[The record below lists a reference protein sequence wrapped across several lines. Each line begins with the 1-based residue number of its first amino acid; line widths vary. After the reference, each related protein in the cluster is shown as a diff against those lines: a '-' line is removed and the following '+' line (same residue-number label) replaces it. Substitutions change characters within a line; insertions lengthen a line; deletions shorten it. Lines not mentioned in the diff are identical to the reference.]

1 MSRLYNITAF
11 PNILNP
17 YKQFKRCYS
26 WTNLC
31 RFLGADRKPVEK
43 LQQGCWS
50 PAVFDGKRAAENVVS
65 LSCIVIDI
73 DHDVEF
79 YSVGAVMILHRMQA
93 YTHTSVSHNPFNEDR
108 FRLVMPLSENAPSEE
123 WRYYHMAVKKWWDM
137 IFRGPKFDESA
148 KDASR
153 AYFVGYRTKWYK
165 ENHFDGKILDWKG
178 RAQDAKRDYLAERR
192 RIEAEREQ
200 RLEELRKKEQQL
212 GQNRSYTD
220 NRRMKYQQLS
230 ECPIERRKLAVFLG
244 STMKHGDAGERATGW
259 TCPQC
264 NRNDC
269 TFFFIDPIRKDNNQ
283 SSSLAYC
290 MHRSSCGFRKS
301 LGYLAEINGYL

>member
-11 PNILNP
+11 PSILNP
-17 YKQFKRCYS
+17 YKQIKLSYS

-43 LQQGCWS
+43 LKQGCWS
-50 PAVFDGKRAAENVVS
+50 PAVFNGKRAAENVVS

-73 DHDVEF
+73 DHDVLF
-79 YSVGAVMILHRMQA
+79 FSASVAMALHKIQA
-93 YTHTSVSHNPFNEDR
+93 YIHTSVSHNPWTEDR
-108 FRLVMPLSENAPSEE
+108 FRLVIPLAEDAPAED
-123 WRYYHMAVKKWWDM
+123 WRYYHMAVKKHWDM

-153 AYFVGYRTKWYK
+153 AYFVGYRTEYYK
-165 ENHFDGKILDWKG
+165 ETHIEGKILDWAG
-178 RAQDAKRDYLAERR
+178 MAQDAKTEYLTERR

-200 RLEELRKKEQQL
+200 RLEDLRKKEQQL
-212 GQNRSYTD
+212 GKNRSYSD

-259 TCPQC
+259 MCPQC
-264 NRNDC
+264 HRNDC

>member
-11 PNILNP
+11 PSILNP
-17 YKQFKRCYS
+17 HKQIRRSYS
-26 WTNLC
+26 WTNPC

-43 LQQGCWS
+43 LKQGCWS

-73 DHDVEF
+73 DHDVLF
-79 YSVGAVMILHRMQA
+79 FSASVAMDLHKIQA
-93 YTHTSVSHNPFNEDR
+93 YIHTSVSHNPWTEDR
-108 FRLVMPLSENAPSEE
+108 FRLVIPLAEDAPADE
-123 WRYYHMAVKKWWDM
+123 WRFYHMAIKKHWDM

-153 AYFVGYRTKWYK
+153 AYFVGYRTQYYK
-165 ENHFDGKILDWKG
+165 ETHIEGKILDWSG
-178 RAQDAKRDYLAERR
+178 MAQDAKRDYLIAGALQ
-192 RIEAEREQ
+192 I
-200 RLEELRKKEQQL
+200 
-212 GQNRSYTD
+212 
-220 NRRMKYQQLS
+220 
-230 ECPIERRKLAVFLG
+230 
-244 STMKHGDAGERATGW
+244 STLKHGDAGERATGW
-259 TCPQC
+259 MCPQC

-269 TFFFIDPIRKDNNQ
+269 TFFFIDPVRKDNNQ